1 MRKFLILTAATALA
15 ACGADTGTA
24 TADADAAA
32 AEAVSPLIAAD
43 ADRAAKEVPA
53 GWTDFTGAAFTQA
66 QADGRTIL
74 VDVHADWCPTC
85 KAQAPILDEL
95 TQEDAL
101 SDAVFLK
108 VDFDRDKDFIREL
121 RIPRQSTVL
130 LFDGEEELVRSVAE
144 TDRDTLRSTV
154 LDAA

>member
-1 MRKFLILTAATALA
+1 MRKFIILAAATALA
-15 ACGADTGTA
+15 ACGAETTT
-24 TADADAAA
+24 TADSDVAA
-32 AEAVSPLIAAD
+32 AETVSPLVAAD

-53 GWTDFTGAAFTQA
+53 GWTDFTGTAFTQA

-95 TQEDAL
+95 TQEEAL

-108 VDFDRDKDFIREL
+108 VDFDRDKDFIKAL